1 MTTLPAP
8 ETRLQLTRA
17 ESDDIAEGNMFQFF
31 MARNRAS
38 RMLAE
43 IKRYN
48 IDATRLRLPKVI
60 ERVDVLD
67 ADGVVLFHV

>member
-8 ETRLQLTRA
+8 ATSLQLTRA
-17 ESDDIAEGNMFQFF
+17 ESDDIAEGDDSVRTW
-31 MARNRAS
+31 AAS
-38 RMLAE
+38 RAAKMLAE